1 MSSVSVGE
9 QRVQAPFGRR
19 AATVRSVEH
28 HGPYTALQV
37 EDDGGPRPLAGQ
49 FYMLQTAAG
58 WGGGEDGRPYLP
70 RALSF
75 ARVGGEPGDLRLDF
89 LLEAVGPGTSR
100 LAECVAGE
108 DLMIAGPFGNGFTL
122 DATRWP
128 VLVAGGIG
136 LAPIVALDDEIRE
149 LDGVRS
155 SALVGM
161 RDAARLLAADAYEL
175 VHTAATEDGSAGHHG
190 FVTDPLASELDA
202 GAQSGREQSVYAC
215 GPPAMLEAVRALC
228 AERSVPVQLAM
239 ESGMA
244 CGFGACYGCV
254 VPTVDGYLRLCVDG
268 PVLDGSRLET
278 ALVAGAGH

>member
-1 MSSVSVGE
+1 MSGASVGE

-19 AATVRSVEH
+19 SATVRVVEH
-28 HGPYTALQV
+28 HGPYVALQV

-49 FYMLQTAAG
+49 FYMLQTASG

-75 ARVGGEPGDLRLDF
+75 ARVAGEQGDLRLDF
-89 LLEAVGPGTSR
+89 LMEPVGPGTAR
-100 LAECVAGE
+100 LAGCAAGDE
-108 DLMIAGPFGNGFTL
+108 LLIAGPFGNGFTL
-122 DATRWP
+122 DAARWP

-136 LAPIVALDDEIRE
+136 LAPIIALDDEIRE

-155 SALVGM
+155 TTFVGM
-161 RDAARLLAADAYEL
+161 RDAGRLLAADAYEL
-175 VHTAATEDGSAGHHG
+175 DHSAATEDGSAGHHG
-190 FVTDPLASELDA
+190 FVTEPLTAQLQAALD
-202 GAQSGREQSVYAC
+202 SGRDQTVYAC

-228 AERSVPVQLAM
+228 AERAVPVQLAM

-268 PVLDGSRLET
+268 PVLDGERLES
-278 ALVAGAGH
+278 ALVVGAGH